1 MSETTNR
8 EDTGQNRLVIEW
20 LSRVDPDRPF
30 LKTVDSVW
38 SYGETL
44 SEVARRVTS
53 EVATLHP
60 GLDSDSVFDCLAA
73 IAGAGALVLGPGVEE
88 SQQSVPV
95 ETALVVFTS
104 GTGGRPKGVR
114 LTMDNLEAASV
125 ASTEHLGHDGSDTWL
140 LAMPLHHVAGMSI
153 LVRSIYAGGSVR
165 LLRGFDVDTFS
176 VAMGG
181 DVTMVSVVPTMLHR
195 ILEHDAGS
203 YQGLRAVLV
212 GGGPIPDGLLRKGA
226 EAGLPVLPTYG
237 MTETFGQVAT
247 LKPGSPLESRAHPLP
262 GIRLRIEPDGRIAV
276 KGRQLFAGYLG
287 APDRDDDWFITSD
300 LGDLNDDGALRVAG
314 RVDAVIVTGGEN
326 VDPVRVEVEL
336 LAHPGV
342 DDVVVVGIPDEKWGE
357 IVAAAY
363 VGSATEDEL
372 VSDLGERLPSHM
384 VPSRWSSVDA
394 IPTTPL
400 GKPDRSAART
410 LLEG

>member
-8 EDTGQNRLVIEW
+8 EDTSQNRLVIEW

-38 SYGETL
+38 SYGQTL
-44 SEVARRVTS
+44 SEVVRRVTS
-53 EVATLHP
+53 EVAALRP

-73 IAGAGALVLGPGVEE
+73 IAGDGALLLGPSVEE
-88 SQQSVPV
+88 SQEAVPA

-125 ASTEHLGHDGSDTWL
+125 ASTKHLGHDGSDTWL

-165 LLRGFDVDTFS
+165 LLPGFDVDTFS
-176 VAMGG
+176 DAMGEG
-181 DVTMVSVVPTMLHR
+181 VTMVSVVPTMLHR
-195 ILEHDAGS
+195 ILEHDAGP
-203 YQGLRAVLV
+203 YHGLRAVLV
-212 GGGPIPDGLLRKGA
+212 GGGPIPGGLLRKGA

-247 LKPGSPLESRAHPLP
+247 LRPGSPLESRAHPLP

-300 LGDLNDDGALRVAG
+300 LGDLDDDGALRVTG

-384 VPSRWSSVDA
+384 VPSKWLSVDA
-394 IPTTPL
+394 IPTNVL
-400 GKPDRSAART
+400 GKPNRSAART
-410 LLEG
+410 VLEG

>member
-8 EDTGQNRLVIEW
+8 EDTSQNRLVIEW

-38 SYGETL
+38 SYGQTL

-53 EVATLHP
+53 EVATLRP

-73 IAGAGALVLGPGVEE
+73 IAGDGGLLLGPSVEE
-88 SQQSVPV
+88 SQEPVPA

-125 ASTEHLGHDGSDTWL
+125 ASTSHLGHDGSDTWL

-165 LLRGFDVDTFS
+165 LLPGFDIDTFS
-176 VAMGG
+176 DAMREG
-181 DVTMVSVVPTMLHR
+181 VTMVSVVPTMLHR
-195 ILEHDAGS
+195 ILEHDAGP

-262 GIRLRIEPDGRIAV
+262 GIRLRIELDGRIAV

-300 LGDLNDDGALRVAG
+300 LGDLDDDGALRVAG

-372 VSDLGERLPSHM
+372 VSDLGERLPGHM
-384 VPSRWSSVDA
+384 IPSRWSSVDA
-394 IPTTPL
+394 IPTTAL